1 MASAI
6 KIERVR
12 RMTPRELSQ
21 ALNRAPRRA
30 MLTIFISS
38 RDLSDTD
45 RNREA
50 GAHDAPNVEA

>member
-1 MASAI
+1 MACAI

-12 RMTPRELSQ
+12 RMAPRELSQ
-21 ALNRAPRRA
+21 VPNGAPRRA

-38 RDLSDTD
+38 RDLSDVD

-50 GAHDAPNVEA
+50 GAHGAPNIEA